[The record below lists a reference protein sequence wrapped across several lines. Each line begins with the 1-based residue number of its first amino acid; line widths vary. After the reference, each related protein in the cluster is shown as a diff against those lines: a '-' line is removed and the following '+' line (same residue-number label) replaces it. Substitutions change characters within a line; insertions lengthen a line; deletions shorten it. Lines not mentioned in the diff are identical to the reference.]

1 MLLRLFGRFSR
12 ASRPCFGHVMEATVL
27 HLRRSDKHH
36 SVTGILHE
44 PQLNAD

>member
-1 MLLRLFGRFSR
+1 MLLGLFRRFSR
-12 ASRPCFGHVMEATVL
+12 ASKPCFGHVTEAAVQ
-27 HLRRSDKHH
+27 HLRRSDKRH